1 MTMGIIRAVYDA
13 VGGTFGDQ
21 WKDIVTAE
29 DFDEHTLVSPGI
41 VREKNRWRGSNTRG
55 SDDII
60 SAGSKIFIPENT
72 AMFVFGEGGIEE
84 VVFESGNYVYEGG
97 PANIFDSGMNE
108 AIFQE
113 SWNRIQHG
121 GIPSQQ
127 KRVAFVNLREIRN
140 IKFGT
145 KGPQLYHD
153 NFYDSDL
160 ELQSYGAFSIIV
172 TDAIKLMKNFVPP
185 GERFYSVDSGKAK
198 AQLTAEFLQSFIS
211 AVNSLSSEHRISAL
225 PSKVNEITGSISA
238 ESANAGTWE
247 DRFGIRITGIAIEK
261 IELTEESRK
270 IVMKYN
276 KKKMDV
282 SAFED
287 VSARASDI
295 SARQKMAE
303 GVRKHGFGDGGGL
316 IFGMDMAREAART
329 YHGTVE
335 EVEKGGAYRESDSTG
350 YFAGDGQG
358 SGIPG
363 RQGGMKSDW
372 ISELREM
379 KALVEEGILTD
390 EEFSGMK
397 KDLLEKVVKT

>member
-1 MTMGIIRAVYDA
+1 MGIIRAVYDA

-29 DFDEHTLVSPGI
+29 EFDEHTLVSPGVI
-41 VREKNRWRGSNTRG
+41 RGKNRWRGSNTRG

-84 VVFESGNYVYEGG
+84 VIFEPGNYVYEGG
-97 PANIFDSGMNE
+97 PANIFDSGLNE

-113 SWNRIQHG
+113 SWERIQHG
-121 GIPSQQ
+121 GIPSKQ

-172 TDAIKLMKNFVPP
+172 TDPIKLIRNFVPP
-185 GERFYSVDSGKAK
+185 GERSYSVDSKKAK
-198 AQLTAEFLQSFIS
+198 AQLKAEFLQSFIA
-211 AVNSLSSEHRISAL
+211 AVNSLSSDHRISSL
-225 PSKVNEITGSISA
+225 PSKVNEITGTIAA
-238 ESANAGTWE
+238 ESENAGTWE
-247 DRFGIRITGIAIEK
+247 DRFGIKITGIAIEN

-282 SAFED
+282 SAYED
-287 VSARASDI
+287 VSAKASDI

-303 GVRKHGFGDGGGL
+303 GIKEHGFGDGGGF
-316 IFGMDMAREAART
+316 IFGMDMAREAARP
-329 YHGTVE
+329 YHGTAAE
-335 EVEKGGAYRESDSTG
+335 AENGGVYQGNESSSGSFFGG
-350 YFAGDGQG
+350 YGTTSQQMGAG
-358 SGIPG
+358 
-363 RQGGMKSDW
+363 SDW

-379 KALVEEGILTD
+379 KALVEEGILTED
-390 EEFSGMK
+390 EFSQMK
-397 KDLLEKVVKT
+397 KDLLGRVGK